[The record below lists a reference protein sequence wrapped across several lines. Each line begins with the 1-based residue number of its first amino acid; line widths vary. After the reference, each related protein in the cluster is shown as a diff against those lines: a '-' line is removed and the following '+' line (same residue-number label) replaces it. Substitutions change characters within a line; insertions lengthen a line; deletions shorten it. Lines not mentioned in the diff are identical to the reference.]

1 MKNGTCGHSGQYHQP
16 ESAPMGSKPSYS
28 LTIPDISQIPDISRR
43 RYQINHQTHD
53 ESPRNGC
60 HERACGHPP
69 LASSGGRGGLTSG
82 AGSITEEAS
91 RVWGKRVIA
100 SIRCFGAQ
108 VPQGRQPSTK
118 ASTQSRVGRSVKAAD
133 LTSFH

>member
-1 MKNGTCGHSGQYHQP
+1 MEHADTAGNITSP
-16 ESAPMGSKPSYS
+16 NPPPMGSKPSYS
-28 LTIPDISQIPDISRR
+28 LAIPDISQIPDISRR

-91 RVWGKRVIA
+91 RVCGSA
-100 SIRCFGAQ
+100 SAL
-108 VPQGRQPSTK
+108 
-118 ASTQSRVGRSVKAAD
+118 QSGVSAHKSHNGDSPRPKPARNRG
-133 LTSFH
+133 

>member
-91 RVWGKRVIA
+91 RVWGSVLSLQSGVSAHKSRNGLVG
-100 SIRCFGAQ
+100 IRNGAHF
-108 VPQGRQPSTK
+108 P
-118 ASTQSRVGRSVKAAD
+118 
-133 LTSFH
+133 